1 MKRTIVAYT
10 YVAVLTFLA
19 LLSLGYAIAQSTF
32 PSAERLSLFV
42 VFVILAVLA
51 EVYATW
57 VPAYNWEISSS
68 IAICLASVFILGP
81 YLAIIS
87 VFLSSLLSELFL
99 RLNSDDSKETTGLI
113 PIAFNVSQ
121 LVITVTLAGVLL
133 RVFGRE
139 FLPLVDFRDFALAI
153 AIFGIY
159 LIANLSFV
167 TGIVS
172 ITEKKSFF
180 HSLGSSI
187 RQFFMQYLV
196 LCVSALLLTALYSI
210 SVWHVFLALFP
221 LTLVHFSFRGY
232 VKLQTE
238 ARNTFERIS
247 QLLDARDHYTA
258 VHSMEVAEL
267 AVKVG
272 LEMGLS
278 QREIEHIDIAARVH
292 DIGKVAVPDAIL
304 LKPGELDEDEW
315 VKMREHPVISAELI
329 AGIEIYSPVA
339 KAVRHEHERWNG
351 TGYPDG
357 LKGEDIP
364 LLARV
369 IAAAD
374 IYNALT
380 TDRPYR
386 KAFSKKETLRMIS
399 GMAEIELDPIVAAAL
414 LRVIDA
420 MPAQQPANLL
430 KSPQNA
436 EA

>member
-1 MKRTIVAYT
+1 MTRSAFANA
-10 YVAVLTFLA
+10 YVAVLSILA
-19 LLSLGYAIAQSTF
+19 LAALGYACAQVSLPSTEET
-32 PSAERLSLFV
+32 AIVL
-42 VFVILAVLA
+42 VFIVLAVLA

-81 YLAIIS
+81 LLAIIV
-87 VFLSSLLSELFL
+87 VFVSSFLSELFL
-99 RLNSDDSKETTGLI
+99 RWNSDGAETTTGFV

-121 LVITVTLAGVLL
+121 LLITVSCAGLLLSLFERQTLQLK
-133 RVFGRE
+133 E
-139 FLPLVDFRDFALAI
+139 LVDFALAI
-153 AIFGIY
+153 AVFAVY
-159 LIANLSFV
+159 FVLNLSFV
-167 TGIVS
+167 IGIVS
-172 ITEKKSFF
+172 ITERKPFF
-180 HSLGSSI
+180 HSLMGSI

-210 SVWHVFLALFP
+210 SAWHILLALFP
-221 LTLVHFSFRGY
+221 LILVHISFRGY

-267 AVKVG
+267 AVKIG
-272 LEMGLS
+272 LEMGLG
-278 QREIEHIDIAARVH
+278 QREIEQIDIASRVH
-292 DIGKVAVPDAIL
+292 DIGKVAIPDAIL
-304 LKPGELDEDEW
+304 LKRGRLFEEEW
-315 VKMREHPVISAELI
+315 AKMREHPVISAELI

-339 KAVRHEHERWNG
+339 KAVRHEHERWDG

-357 LKGEDIP
+357 LKGEEIP

-386 KAFSKKETLRMIS
+386 KAFNKDETIRMIDE
-399 GMAEIELDPIVAAAL
+399 MTEIELDPTVAAAL

-420 MPAQQPANLL
+420 MPVEQPGDLS
-430 KSPQNA
+430 KSPQSM